1 MSTCDITMGVLRTI
15 QDCYDTLNPTSQ
27 SSIRDELQEKLMQL
41 LGDMNVQ
48 VVVQIMAEVN
58 QFRDLLE
65 EDLIRVAKS
74 NKVEQLKLRT
84 TQSTL
89 LNTAKTSKKCSCNGM
104 AEESPHESPDNKKK
118 GKKKSPVVVTDSFSP
133 RKKKGNK
140 KITNPKKIAKTFKKC
155 GRESVMSPPS
165 SEAKS
170 PSPYASTPNEELL
183 VIYHAAV
190 VTKDGIKT
198 LDRGLVDELRER
210 SRSEQ
215 TMSDAHFDQFKQATI
230 AGLVDA
236 AVRGETGDITP
247 ARMEPYCAKIRSAK
261 RGQRF
266 DLLMLLCPKK
276 VKVNGK
282 EKLISVRPGDELP
295 PDFDP
300 KSCPTT
306 RVLFELTDDLEKEEH
321 MTDDVRG
328 NCQCEKG
335 RCKKCTEDE
344 GGACAEVYNR
354 FALFFYVTGGDMSFY
369 NLGGTST
376 LIKENLVSK
385 LDRHYFR
392 TVLESGQHLS
402 CATYLVKFYG
412 TFENGAAC
420 MTSYLK
426 HVCDMLG
433 IPQAFDRMVADNT
446 IPMIVDP
453 DQMDDFKEIWK
464 AGLSIKDKQ
473 DIKSWKTEK
482 QQRMDWLMANAN
494 CSDSILSK
502 SVPEY
507 VLPYVY
513 FFEDELFEKNMVD
526 SLDEVTVSMVQS
538 MQSSHGGTALAKKM
552 VAIHGRDD
560 DDTSTWHREN
570 GEKSWTKTM
579 EGAGGYDEAVQSL
592 KDKGL
597 IYEPGDKKEAK
608 RRAEKRKANAIA
620 KHGGD
625 EKAAHQH
632 LHGKLIER
640 NKNNNPT
647 NNAAAKKTKLMKAI
661 KKKIEKKQMFTLVA
675 VRCSECGWET
685 KGIAGNKAFCLG
697 AECERT
703 GNPKLPIPTHNYQ
716 LYPNP
721 WKCTHE
727 ITGDERQRMVDEAR
741 TIDEDL
747 RERDNKMKRE
757 WKRAN
762 NKKSTGKKRKT

>member
-1 MSTCDITMGVLRTI
+1 MSALEIAMGALLAMRHSTGSTELRK
-15 QDCYDTLNPTSQ
+15 D
-27 SSIRDELQEKLMQL
+27 LMQL
-41 LGDMNVQ
+41 LGDKNDQ
-48 VVVQIMAEVN
+48 VVVQIMTEVN
-58 QFRDLLE
+58 QFRDLE
-65 EDLIRVAKS
+65 GVDLARVAES
-74 NKVEQLKLRT
+74 NKVEQRKLRT

-89 LNTAKTSKKCSCNGM
+89 LNTAETSKKCSCNGM
-104 AEESPHESPDNKKK
+104 AESPHESPDNKKK

-133 RKKKGNK
+133 RKKNK
-140 KITNPKKIAKTFKKC
+140 KTITNPKKIAKMFKKC

-165 SEAKS
+165 SEPRVSNKRTRKGKAKS
-170 PSPYASTPNEELL
+170 SYASTPNEELL
-183 VIYHAAV
+183 VIYHTAV

-198 LDRGLVDELRER
+198 LDCGLVDELRER
-210 SRSEQ
+210 SRTEQ

-230 AGLVDA
+230 DGLVDA

-295 PDFDP
+295 SDFDP

-344 GGACAEVYNR
+344 GSACAEVYNR

-385 LDRHYFR
+385 LDRHYFS
-392 TVLESGQHLS
+392 TVFESGQHLS

-433 IPQAFDRMVADNT
+433 IPQAFDRMVANNT

-464 AGLSIKDKQ
+464 AGLSKEDKEY
-473 DIKSWKTEK
+473 IKSWKVENK
-482 QQRMDWLMANAN
+482 KRMDWLMANAN

-502 SVPEY
+502 SVPEHTLSY
-507 VLPYVY
+507 TD
-513 FFEDELFEKNMVD
+513 FFKDELFDSNGVD
-526 SLDEVTVSMVQS
+526 SLQKVTVSMVQS

-552 VAIHGRDD
+552 VAKHGYDND
-560 DDTSTWHREN
+560 GISTYHRGLGETGGTETQKRLNYAKARVAN
-570 GEKSWTKTM
+570 GKASDKDRERIKNKSEGNNTRAKTM
-579 EGAGGYDEAVQSL
+579 G
-592 KDKGL
+592 
-597 IYEPGDKKEAK
+597 KE
-608 RRAEKRKANAIA
+608 RLSIA
-620 KHGGD
+620 S
-625 EKAAHQH
+625 
-632 LHGKLIER
+632 
-640 NKNNNPT
+640 
-647 NNAAAKKTKLMKAI
+647 KKTKDKMGKEGRSKAI
-661 KKKIEKKQMFTLVA
+661 TAGHVTRGHANWSPYNHNETPVDPVAELRARATDRRFQGSHRGKPCVNWTLLQDSDDCIYLNDGNGKRGDKATAKQVNTKWSMINAEKK
-675 VRCSECGWET
+675 E
-685 KGIAGNKAFCLG
+685 
-697 AECERT
+697 
-703 GNPKLPIPTHNYQ
+703 
-716 LYPNP
+716 
-721 WKCTHE
+721 
-727 ITGDERQRMVDEAR
+727 
-741 TIDEDL
+741 
-747 RERDNKMKRE
+747 
-757 WKRAN
+757 
-762 NKKSTGKKRKT
+762 